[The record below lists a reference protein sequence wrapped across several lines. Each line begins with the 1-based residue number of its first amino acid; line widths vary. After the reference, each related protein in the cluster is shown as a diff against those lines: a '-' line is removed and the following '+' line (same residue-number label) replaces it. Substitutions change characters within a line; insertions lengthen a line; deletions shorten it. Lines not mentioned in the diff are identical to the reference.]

1 MKMYCQNC
9 GLGMS
14 FSNVK
19 PNFCSKCGK
28 PLSSSSANEATA
40 SDDQEQEQDE
50 DDQNS
55 DFSNMNK
62 LEVEID
68 NFQTPKQTLGNII
81 ESQPEIRPP
90 QNLSDQF
97 ENLSTEPKQTNEEFL
112 KEFRNEAGTS
122 RPNG

>member
-14 FSNVK
+14 FSNAK

-28 PLSSSSANEATA
+28 PLGSSLANETTT
-40 SDDQEQEQDE
+40 SDEQGQDE
-50 DDQNS
+50 DDNQS
-55 DFSNMNK
+55 LDFLSMNK

-68 NFQTPKQTLGNII
+68 DLQTPKQTLGNII
-81 ESQPEIRPP
+81 ESQPEARPP
-90 QNLSDQF
+90 QNFSDQF

-112 KEFRNEAGTS
+112 KEFQNEAGTS